1 MTIVAANLSLTQ
13 PFRSLRH
20 NRGMAPVSAPQHQ
33 HHQPPPAPYGGYSP
47 SPDISVSAGNKGHG
61 SSSSTGGPQSAP
73 VEAILKKLRPLLALL
88 SKIPEPPEKL
98 LAPQVLFGVYLA
110 ILFSATL
117 VFSSYDFSLT
127 LTFSSLT
134 RMYAFILLLLTL
146 SRTAPQISLKTLQLY
161 GLVFFFR

>member
-1 MTIVAANLSLTQ
+1 MS
-13 PFRSLRH
+13 S
-20 NRGMAPVSAPQHQ
+20 
-33 HHQPPPAPYGGYSP
+33 
-47 SPDISVSAGNKGHG
+47 GNKGHG
-61 SSSSTGGPQSAP
+61 SSSSGPQSAGM
-73 VEAILKKLRPLLALL
+73 EAILKKLRPLLALL

-98 LAPQVLFGVYLA
+98 LAPQVLFGVYLG
-110 ILFSATL
+110 ILFVSTMI
-117 VFSSYDFSLT
+117 FSSYDFSLT